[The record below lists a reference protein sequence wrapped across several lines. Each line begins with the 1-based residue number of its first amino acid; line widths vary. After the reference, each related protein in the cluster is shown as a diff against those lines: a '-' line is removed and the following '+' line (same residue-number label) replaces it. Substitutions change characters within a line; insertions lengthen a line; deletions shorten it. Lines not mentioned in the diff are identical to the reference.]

1 MLKKAGLY
9 LLLILIFAV
18 MMVFTWMNTGDVA
31 IDLAFATI
39 TQPVSI
45 VLTVT
50 LAIGWLLGVLSMGVF
65 TLRLVN
71 ERRVLRRSLNISQ
84 SEVTSLRNLPLADA
98 D

>member
-9 LLLILIFAV
+9 LLLILIFGV
-18 MMVFTWMNTGDVA
+18 MMVFTWMNTDEVE
-31 IDLAFATI
+31 IDLAFTTI

-50 LAIGWLLGVLSMGVF
+50 LALGWLLGVLSMAVF
-65 TLRLVN
+65 TLRLVT
-71 ERRVLRRSLNISQ
+71 ERRTLRRSLSISQ
-84 SEVTSLRNLPLADA
+84 SEVSSLRNLPLSDA